1 MNSLVKDKLK
11 NKMELWKSKEG
22 EVVKEEVRGIMRIV
36 ILIGIK
42 Y

>member
-22 EVVKEEVRGIMRIV
+22 EVVKEGVRGIMRIV